1 MIDTASRA
9 HADPGAANGH
19 AAWPEENLPTDP
31 LCQLVVAGVDQSR
44 LPSNNSRYCRT

>member
-9 HADPGAANGH
+9 APTRARPT
-19 AAWPEENLPTDP
+19 AWPEENLPTDP
-31 LCQLVVAGVDQSR
+31 LCQLVVAGADQSR